1 MKTKPSLRKVEEE
14 IAQIKKTLAAL
25 GPMHPGS
32 ISQQYQV
39 CGKKGCKCKHPT
51 EPQRHGPYSK
61 LFYVHRGKKVC
72 RFVRADCVDQVEE
85 RLQSYKTF
93 RKLTDRWIELSI
105 KLAQAEFFSGGT
117 RQ

>member
-1 MKTKPSLRKVEEE
+1 MKEE
-14 IAQIKKTLAAL
+14 IARIQKKLCAL
-25 GPMHPGS
+25 GPMQPGS

-85 RLQSYKTF
+85 RLQTYKTF

-105 KLAQAEFFSGGT
+105 KIAQVEFFPG
-117 RQ
+117 RQAQ